1 IPGRW
6 QTSAL
11 AGDYRG
17 RSVLPRRVRQEQQCN
32 QHRTDHGKKGE
43 NWHWRALAS
52 ERNAVQ
58 DQQAHKNCRQR
69 QTEHL
74 CSPILTRT
82 EYLCSCALI
91 CICHDV
97 DPRISLFCGQQG
109 KARARPSG
117 RPSARR
123 SPSTIERSR
132 KPIPRC
138 NKEVRKWGVA
148 RRFRERI
155 ASFTDSAL
163 EVKRTSLRLWMRISG
178 GLRANN

>member
-1 IPGRW
+1 MSGAGADPVVRGFI
-6 QTSAL
+6 AL
-11 AGDYRG
+11 SYRG
-17 RSVLPRRVRQEQQCN
+17 AGRPVRWLVTIAGEVFSSVASAKNSNATSTEPTTE
-32 QHRTDHGKKGE
+32 KKARIGIG
-43 NWHWRALAS
+43 AFLAS

-74 CSPILTRT
+74 CSPIVTRT

-117 RPSARR
+117 RTSARR

-138 NKEVRKWGVA
+138 NTEVRK
-148 RRFRERI
+148 
-155 ASFTDSAL
+155 
-163 EVKRTSLRLWMRISG
+163 
-178 GLRANN
+178 